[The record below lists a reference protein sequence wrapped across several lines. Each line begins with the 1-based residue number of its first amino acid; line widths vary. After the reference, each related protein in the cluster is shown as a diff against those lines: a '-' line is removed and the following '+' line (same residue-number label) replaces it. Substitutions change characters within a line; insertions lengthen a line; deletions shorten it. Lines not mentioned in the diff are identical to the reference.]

1 MNQELYRREP
11 TIHQSIDYCNGTNQ
25 VIDLKIGSPPSL
37 VIVFQIKI
45 QIHARRRVRRQYIAN
60 SSTELDV
67 RFGKGR
73 QSTGSKHSGTALI
86 SACNDE

>member
-1 MNQELYRREP
+1 MNQELYPREP

-25 VIDLKIGSPPSL
+25 VIDSPSL